1 MPIIIKIRWYKPST
15 QAKIF
20 EKAVKPCLLKLV
32 KWSIK
37 NTGNFWSIKI
47 AIILKRRR
55 LTISASYRS
64 IKIKLWLE

>member
-1 MPIIIKIRWYKPST
+1 MLIIIKIRRHKPST

-20 EKAVKPCLLKLV
+20 EKAAKPCLSKLV

-37 NTGNFWSIKI
+37 NTGYSWSIKI
-47 AIILKRRR
+47 ALILKWRR